1 MLINP
6 PSLRRAAL
14 ACTLSVFACSA
25 ALAQIVA
32 GPAKPTVYNNP
43 QQPNDPRVGLKGG
56 ITDAGVAALGM
67 ELVVNLPKPTGF
79 AAGTTPQDAAPPP
92 TPPPPA
98 PGGGGGGRAPRAGS
112 YGSTN
117 SDLAFSGNH
126 VFVGNYNGLNFYD
139 ITDPTKTKLS
149 TSVMCPGAQGD
160 VSVYGHLLFMS
171 VEATGARVDCGTQGI
186 PLPPGYVPPAPPAAA
201 AGDTAAAGDAG
212 ATGAA
217 GGGRGGRGGR
227 GGGGRGRAMAPPSP
241 DRFRGVRI
249 FDISDLAHP
258 KQLPG
263 VQTCRGSH
271 THTLVVD
278 PKDKDNVY
286 LYVSGYSAI
295 RSAEELAGCSG
306 GGVDDLNTALYTIVV
321 IQVPLAH
328 PELAKVVNSPR
339 IFSDESTGAM
349 NGLHVGNLHGEGA
362 PATDVSGC
370 HDITAY
376 PELGLAAGACTR
388 VGILLDIRDPVHP
401 KRITA
406 VSDPNFSFWHS
417 AMFNN
422 AGDKV
427 IFDDEWG
434 GGSQPRCR
442 AQDPMTWGADS
453 IFTLKNKELTLG
465 SYYKMPAPQTENENC
480 TAHNGSIIPIPGRDI
495 EVKSWYQGGISIM
508 DFTDATHP
516 FEIAYFDRGPL
527 DDNKFIDGGEWSAY
541 WYNGYIYGSEIARGL
556 DVFKLTPSKFVSQAE
571 IDAAQQVHQDEFNA
585 QAPTKIVYPANFVT
599 AKAYVD
605 QLARTNALTADKAT
619 AIKTAMDKKNTKDLK
634 AFAATL
640 EKGAAT
646 AATPADAS
654 RMTLLAEILKK

>member
-1 MLINP
+1 M
-6 PSLRRAAL
+6 SGGATRAR
-14 ACTLSVFACSA
+14 
-25 ALAQIVA
+25 I
-32 GPAKPTVYNNP
+32 G
-43 QQPNDPRVGLKGG
+43 
-56 ITDAGVAALGM
+56 
-67 ELVVNLPKPTGF
+67 
-79 AAGTTPQDAAPPP
+79 
-92 TPPPPA
+92 
-98 PGGGGGGRAPRAGS
+98 
-112 YGSTN
+112 
-117 SDLAFSGNH
+117 
-126 VFVGNYNGLNFYD
+126 
-139 ITDPTKTKLS
+139 
-149 TSVMCPGAQGD
+149 
-160 VSVYGHLLFMS
+160 
-171 VEATGARVDCGTQGI
+171 CGTPGI
-186 PLPPGYVPPAPPAAA
+186 PLPPGYVPPAPPPAA
-201 AGDTAAAGDAG
+201 AGDVAAAGD
-212 ATGAA
+212 A

-227 GGGGRGRAMAPPSP
+227 GGGGRGRAMTPPSP

-295 RSAEELAGCSG
+295 RSPEELAGCSG
-306 GGVDDLNTALYTIVV
+306 GGVDDPNTALYTIVV

-339 IFSDESTGAM
+339 IFSDETTGAM

-362 PATDVSGC
+362 PAQDVSGC

-453 IFTLKNKELTLG
+453 IFTLKNRELTLG

-541 WYNGYIYGSEIARGL
+541 WYNGFIYGSEIARGL
-556 DVFKLTPSKFVSQAE
+556 DVFKLVPNKYLTQNE
-571 IDAAQQVHQDEFNA
+571 IDASNQVHFEELNVQN
-585 QAPTKIVYPANFVT
+585 QPKITWPANFVV
-599 AKAYVD
+599 ARAYLD
-605 QLARTNALTADKAT
+605 QLSRGSALALERIAALNA
-619 AIKTAMDKKNTKDLK
+619 AIAKVEASRSDRRGVAQLK
-634 AFAATL
+634 AMAVTL
-640 EKGAAT
+640 DKDAGAAK
-646 AATPADAS
+646 TPADAE
-654 RMTLLAEILKK
+654 RMRALAAIIG